1 MIWDSRGKWDALGRG
16 GGAVLAAFSLA
27 LSGCAF
33 SYEDGDGRRQVVGL
47 YDMTVDAA
55 DPRSSTD
62 ETRHF
67 TFYGLWFDDAFRGT
81 SIAFGEVELSIA
93 DLRNQWPGEG
103 TDVES
108 VVDGDDCTGRLGF
121 RWCSLGPRD
130 PSRAGE
136 AFDIA
141 VAGIT
146 IGAGARDRHFGV
158 GYHRQ
163 ILLEVTNEN
172 ALVTWPSS
180 LTLRRPGELDLAG
193 RSFGVGGPAQVK
205 LEGLLR
211 GSING

>member
-1 MIWDSRGKWDALGRG
+1 MIGDSRGKRDVLGRG
-16 GGAVLAAFSLA
+16 RCAVLAALSLA
-27 LSGCAF
+27 LGGCALSF
-33 SYEDGDGRRQVVGL
+33 EDADGRRHVIGL
-47 YDMTVDAA
+47 YSMTRDVPDPKAA
-55 DPRSSTD
+55 TN

-81 SIAFGEVELSIA
+81 SVAFGEVELSVA
-93 DLRNQWPGEG
+93 DLRNQWPGDERH
-103 TDVES
+103 VERLA
-108 VVDGDDCTGRLGF
+108 DGDACAGRFGF
-121 RWCSLGPRD
+121 RWCALGGRD

-146 IGAGARDRHFGV
+146 IGAGSRDRHFGV

-163 ILLEVTNEN
+163 VLLEMTNEN
-172 ALVTWPSS
+172 ALVTWP
-180 LTLRRPGELDLAG
+180 AH
-193 RSFGVGGPAQVK
+193 VK